1 MDIKEL
7 LFIHALVQMAVHDN
21 ANKRA
26 SELDDESES
35 DCQIPV
41 NRPVRKYTPRPNYS
55 NAGERL
61 LVGVVLFLFIV
72 ALVVFFVGCMIS

>member
-35 DCQIPV
+35 DCQILV
-41 NRPVRKYTPRPNYS
+41 NRPVRKHTPRPHYS
-55 NAGERL
+55 YAGERL
-61 LVGVVLFLFIV
+61 LVSVVIFTIIV
-72 ALVVFFVGCMIS
+72 SLVVFFVGCMIS